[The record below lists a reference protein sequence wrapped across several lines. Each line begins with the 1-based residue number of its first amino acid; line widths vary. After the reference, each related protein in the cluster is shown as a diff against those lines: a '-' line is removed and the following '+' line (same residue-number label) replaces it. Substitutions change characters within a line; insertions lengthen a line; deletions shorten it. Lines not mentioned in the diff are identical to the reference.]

1 LLCLPGFDHPLP
13 PGFLSQTARA
23 QYWRLA
29 AFLLFGP
36 LPLRMHLGR
45 SCCSVWSR
53 SSRPYVDVGG
63 AELVGMAIE
72 GIGAAAHVPADAEGN
87 RTAIGSAIFAAVGAR
102 PRHLPIRPEA
112 VRQALAAKT

>member
-1 LLCLPGFDHPLP
+1 
-13 PGFLSQTARA
+13 
-23 QYWRLA
+23 
-29 AFLLFGP
+29 
-36 LPLRMHLGR
+36 
-45 SCCSVWSR
+45 
-53 SSRPYVDVGG
+53 
-63 AELVGMAIE
+63 MAIE